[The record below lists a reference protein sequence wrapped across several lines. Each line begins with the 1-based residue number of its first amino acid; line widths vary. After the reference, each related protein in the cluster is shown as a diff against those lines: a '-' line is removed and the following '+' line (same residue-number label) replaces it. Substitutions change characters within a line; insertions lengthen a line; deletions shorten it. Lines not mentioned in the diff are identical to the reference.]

1 MNLMQL
7 RGWVRQTVANAS
19 ARMTTIAKSD
29 PVGQVEL
36 TGRQRGLD
44 GEEGDDEEEGQDPAQ
59 VYQQYGLRS
68 RPGAGAVV
76 VTLPCGAASSQ
87 RVVIASEV
95 AGTGPVDL
103 KDYEVELYAR
113 HGQRIRLRQDEGLYL
128 TVDSGA
134 GLSLKPNGE
143 AQIFAG
149 TSGSVASLINDRLT
163 VTNEI
168 AAQRLYFGGSPPVA
182 VTTNPNVTTAAV
194 SGGNDSI
201 FKLAVVVGPNPA
213 VGTVCTVTYAVG
225 FGSAPIVSVAQK
237 GSNEKLNWSETA
249 SAITITATAL
259 PVGSYEFIIT
269 SMGTF

>member
-44 GEEGDDEEEGQDPAQ
+44 GEEGDDEEEGQDPSQ

-68 RPGAGAVV
+68 RMAPGAVV
-76 VTLPCGAASSQ
+76 ITVPCGAASQ
-87 RVVIASEV
+87 RVVIAGEQP
-95 AGTGPVDL
+95 GTGPVDQE
-103 KDYEVELYAR
+103 DYEVELYS
-113 HGQRIRLRQDEGLYL
+113 HYGQRIRLREDEGLYI

-149 TSGSVASLINDRLT
+149 TSGSIASLINDRLT
-163 VTNEI
+163 VTNEVGT
-168 AAQRLYFGGSPPVA
+168 QRLYFGGSPPVA
-182 VTTNPNVTTAAV
+182 VTTNPNVTGATV
-194 SGGNDSI
+194 TGGNDSI
-201 FKLAVVVGPNPA
+201 FKLSVIVGPNPA
-213 VGTVCTVTYAVG
+213 VGTVATVTYAVG
-225 FGSAPIVSVAQK
+225 FGSAPIVAICQN
-237 GSNEKLNWSETA
+237 GSNEKLSWSATA

-259 PVGSYEFIIT
+259 PVGSYELVVT
-269 SMGTF
+269 SMGLA